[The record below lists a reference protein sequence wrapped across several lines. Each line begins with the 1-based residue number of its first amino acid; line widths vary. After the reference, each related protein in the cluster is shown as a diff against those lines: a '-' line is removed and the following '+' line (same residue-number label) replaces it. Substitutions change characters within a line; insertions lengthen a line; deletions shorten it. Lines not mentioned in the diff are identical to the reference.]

1 MTEQLNLSELVQVNF
16 PEDQYYRTETIKNQI
31 VLHHTVSSGNVNG
44 VVSWWMQSPEKI
56 ATHFIIDG
64 NGIIHQLFSSKYWG
78 HHLGIKSDF
87 LKKQGFKD
95 YASRNVILN
104 QQSIGIEICRW
115 GGLMKDINGYHPS
128 YWDAT
133 LKREVANQKI
143 TIPDENVA
151 IMENFRGY
159 KYFEKYNS
167 NQLHSLG
174 KLVNYLCIKFNI
186 PKSYNSDMWDVSKN
200 ALSGKSGIYTH
211 VSYRSDKSDCFPQPE
226 LINLL
231 NNL

>member
-1 MTEQLNLSELVQVNF
+1 MTEQLNLSELIQVNF
-16 PEDQYYRTETIKNQI
+16 PEDQYYRTETTKNQI

-44 VVSWWMQSPEKI
+44 VINWWMQSPEKI

-64 NGIIHQLFSSKYWG
+64 NGTIHQLFSSKYWA

-104 QQSIGIEICRW
+104 QQAIGIEICRW

-151 IMENFRGY
+151 IFENFRGY
-159 KYFEKYNS
+159 KYFEKYNTK
-167 NQLHSLG
+167 QLQSIG
-174 KLVNYLCIKFNI
+174 KLVNYLCIKYNI
-186 PKSYNSDMWDVSKN
+186 PKAYNSDMWDVSKN

-211 VSYRSDKSDCFPQPE
+211 VSFRKDKSDCFPQSE